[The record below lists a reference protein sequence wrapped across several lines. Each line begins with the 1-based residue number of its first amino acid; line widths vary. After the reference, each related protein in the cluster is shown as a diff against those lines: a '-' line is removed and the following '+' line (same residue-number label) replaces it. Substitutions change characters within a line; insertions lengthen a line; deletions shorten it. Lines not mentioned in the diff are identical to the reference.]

1 MGWLNCLCNNKEN
14 IYCILPI
21 MLSVYSFE
29 TECMAISIHFTHVGS
44 YLYCMIWCHL
54 GILSIL
60 LHHYVVYFR
69 FLSGSVSPHHMSLN
83 MMSMNSKHPKCNQLK
98 HNIAQSFTKI
108 FISSSPGQSSVLHD
122 LVASEDPVHSAPPLL
137 GAFFVL

>member
-1 MGWLNCLCNNKEN
+1 
-14 IYCILPI
+14 

-44 YLYCMIWCHL
+44 YLYCMTWCHL

-83 MMSMNSKHPKCNQLK
+83 MMSMISKRPKYNQLK
-98 HNIAQSFTKI
+98 NNSVTSSIKFSSFLPHLGNHLCCRMWWRLMILSI
-108 FISSSPGQSSVLHD
+108 FVRR
-122 LVASEDPVHSAPPLL
+122 
-137 GAFFVL
+137 

>member
-60 LHHYVVYFR
+60 LHHYVVYFW
-69 FLSGSVSPHHMSLN
+69 FSSGSVSPHHMSLN
-83 MMSMNSKHPKCNQLK
+83 MMSMNSKRPKCNQLK
-98 HNIAQSFTKI
+98 DNSATSSKRI
-108 FISSSPGQSSVLHD
+108 FIFPSPGCAGQSSVLHD
-122 LVASEDPVHSAPPLL
+122 VEEVGDPWHSCP
-137 GAFFVL
+137 